1 MESGAGKMRITKRQL
16 RKIIKETVIDQMTG
30 EPPETYVGVPYF
42 EDSYVGNGTVPY
54 EEWRALIPIMEQFLE
69 IGKGDI
75 YEPALQIMA
84 GTFTPPEMA
93 KYGRGSLPYL
103 PFVYADKVVADLR
116 EKLRSQEYHK
126 LVASGQIDEE
136 LTEEMIKAASLAS
149 GRRDNEYED
158 YRDY

>member
-1 MESGAGKMRITKRQL
+1 MKVTRRQL
-16 RKIIKETVIDQMTG
+16 RQIIREAMVDPATG
-30 EPPETYVGVPYF
+30 APPETYADVPYF

-54 EEWRALIPIMEQFLE
+54 EEWKALIPVMEQFLE
-69 IGKGDI
+69 IGKGDL

-93 KYGRGSLPYL
+93 KYGSGSLPYL
-103 PFVYADKVVADLR
+103 PFVYANKVVDDLR

-136 LTEEMIKAASLAS
+136 LTEQMIKAASLAS
-149 GRRDNEYED
+149 SRRDNEYE
-158 YRDY
+158 Y

>member
-1 MESGAGKMRITKRQL
+1 MT
-16 RKIIKETVIDQMTG
+16 DPMTG
-30 EPPETYVGVPYF
+30 KGPETYVGVPHL
-42 EDSYVGNGTVPY
+42 EGSYVGNGTVPY
-54 EEWRALIPIMEQFLE
+54 EEWRALIPVMEQFLE

-93 KYGRGSLPYL
+93 KYGTGSLPYL
-103 PFVYADKVVADLR
+103 PFIYADKVLDDLQK
-116 EKLRSQEYHK
+116 KLRSQEYHK

-136 LTEEMIKAASLAS
+136 LTEEMIRAASLAS
-149 GRRDNEYED
+149 SDRDNEYDD